1 MNDDITIA
9 PAQPHDRSDIVQL
22 WTLCGLV
29 RNYNPPERDFDLARG
44 RENSDILTLRVA
56 GNLVG
61 AVMVGHDGHRG
72 WVYYLA
78 VDPEHQRH
86 GYGARLVQA
95 AEAWLLDHQIRKCQ
109 LMVRDS
115 NLGVME
121 FYDRM
126 GYEKSPVVVMQR
138 WLDGTEVN

>member
-1 MNDDITIA
+1 MSDDIAIA
-9 PAQPHDRSDIVQL
+9 SAESHDRDDIVQL

-29 RNYNPPERDFDLARG
+29 RHYNPPERDFDFARG
-44 RENSDILTLRVA
+44 RENSDILTLRA
-56 GNLVG
+56 GGELVG

-78 VDPEHQRH
+78 VDPQHQRQGH
-86 GYGARLVQA
+86 GARLVAA
-95 AEAWLLDHQIRKCQ
+95 AEQWLLDRHVRKCQ
-109 LMVRDS
+109 LMVRKT
-115 NLGVME
+115 NLGVVE
-121 FYDRM
+121 FYDTL